1 MVIAEVTAS
10 IWRLVTVTTT
20 ERTAELKS
28 ADLVTVVNNITQA
41 ATATKVT

>member
-1 MVIAEVTAS
+1 MVTAEVTAS
-10 IWRLVTVTTT
+10 IWRLVTVTIT

-41 ATATKVT
+41 ATATKV